1 MPSHCG
7 NRPTPISVF
16 SDQPR
21 TKSTTSSRT
30 SCGTQLL
37 VKAPQDFFLA
47 RCARPSVR
55 PGLRPWSG
63 PSSPRTRS
71 AFASL
76 RPDGLDVPSPG
87 RQKLRSQ
94 RTLSASDKTRWV
106 VAPVPH
112 TDRKPEPCLRGVASE
127 WLLSLLLCSACAL
140 FSYVLSVILT
150 KERSLQFQLRQD
162 TGTTFRPAESFASR
176 FGTFNS
182 FPCVRITQR
191 SMKFASSRTLPFHG
205 AFVRASMAFREMNL
219 MPLPIR

>member
-37 VKAPQDFFLA
+37 VRAPQDFFLA

-55 PGLRPWSG
+55 PGLRPWSA

-71 AFASL
+71 ASASP
-76 RPDGLDVPSPG
+76 RPAGQVVPSPG
-87 RQKLRSQ
+87 RRTLRSQ
-94 RTLSASDKTRWV
+94 RTPSASDRRRWV
-106 VAPVPH
+106 AAHFPH
-112 TDRKPEPCLRGVASE
+112 TDRKPGSCLRGVASG
-127 WLLSLLLCSACAL
+127 WLLSLLGCSSCAL

-150 KERSLQFQLRQD
+150 KERFLQFQLRQD
-162 TGTTFRPAESFASR
+162 TSVYRGVARQKANLFEFIST
-176 FGTFNS
+176 
-182 FPCVRITQR
+182 IR
-191 SMKFASSRTLPFHG
+191 SKG
-205 AFVRASMAFREMNL
+205 A
-219 MPLPIR
+219 

>member
-162 TGTTFRPAESFASR
+162 RCNSGADGLLRGTSYGFGRRQSRSPESER
-176 FGTFNS
+176 
-182 FPCVRITQR
+182 QR
-191 SMKFASSRTLPFHG
+191 HYRDSNDRLLLCISAL
-205 AFVRASMAFREMNL
+205 
-219 MPLPIR
+219 